1 MCQSERAAPSARLPP
16 RPASSSAAAA
26 ASPASPDEPALRDW
40 LPLAQLILVDG
51 QQAAGKHAGIVP
63 AAAAIAARLHAVA
76 PVAMAALRAAVEPL
90 FARFSVDVVL
100 TGHHHSFQRTCPV
113 LYGACVNSSATHAPV
128 YLITGGAGAGLSA
141 LAPTQPDYIAFAA
154 DEHSYLAVRAD
165 RAAMVLTAKRTVDGS
180 VLDETVLTKA

>member
-1 MCQSERAAPSARLPP
+1 MPPPSTARAPWYSFDAGPVHFVALSTENDLSAVSSQVAWLTSDLAANT
-16 RPASSSAAAA
+16 RPWTVVSAHRFMYISSS
-26 ASPASPDEPALRDW
+26 SPADA
-40 LPLAQLILVDG
+40 G
-51 QQAAGKHAGIVP
+51 AA
-63 AAAAIAARLHAVA
+63 
-76 PVAMAALRAAVEPL
+76 AALRAAVEPL

-113 LYGACVNSSATHAPV
+113 LYGACVNSSATRAPV